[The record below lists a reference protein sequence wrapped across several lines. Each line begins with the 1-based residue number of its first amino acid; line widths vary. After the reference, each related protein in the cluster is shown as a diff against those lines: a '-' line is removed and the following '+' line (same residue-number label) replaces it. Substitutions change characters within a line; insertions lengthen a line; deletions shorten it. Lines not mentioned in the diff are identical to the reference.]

1 MGGIWIWDRLE
12 YYVNKPQPQATTYS
26 VIVSGL
32 VHLVHNVENDTHE
45 KEQTANPIYDHEVIT
60 LSPVQEEN
68 FRQNLDDL
76 LQQLDTETK
85 NFENKEKEKIARLED
100 KKALYLQRADEM
112 GKKNKG
118 KSDNRMATTIQN

>member
-1 MGGIWIWDRLE
+1 MSFFNPSLQV
-12 YYVNKPQPQATTYS
+12 Y
-26 VIVSGL
+26 
-32 VHLVHNVENDTHE
+32 NVDNDTHE
-45 KEQTANPIYDHEVIT
+45 KENTMNPIYDHEVIT

-100 KKALYLQRADEM
+100 KKALYLQRAEEM

-118 KSDNRMATTIQN
+118 ESDYHSASTIQNSKFKNRVTTSYRSRHYTR